1 MGGYSN
7 SGGGALALPSHVDHV
22 DVTSAVRSLRRS
34 LSRSPSKSFRLVT
47 KSPSS
52 SPKSPLS
59 PCPQSP
65 RHRSGSQSA
74 TIFTGAPNNPP
85 HTPSPLAVPFPPSAK
100 LALRSSSRSKAPPSP
115 PSS

>member
-7 SGGGALALPSHVDHV
+7 SGGGALALPSHVHHV

-34 LSRSPSKSFRLVT
+34 LSRSPSKFRFVSQ

-59 PCPQSP
+59 PSP
-65 RHRSGSQSA
+65 LSPPERAASQPSSIFSG
-74 TIFTGAPNNPP
+74 TPT
-85 HTPSPLAVPFPPSAK
+85 HTPSPLAKPFPPSVK
-100 LALRSSSRSKAPPSP
+100 LS
-115 PSS
+115 